1 MTLSLRRKAAT
12 AIATSSLLVGAG
24 VALSPGTAYAGSN
37 GQQII
42 ACDYL
47 ILYGA
52 VRVTGANQDG
62 KTVTTIASIN
72 QTKTDQCHSFNGWWW
87 KGEVTL
93 KWYLPNSSKTKT
105 TYCSV
110 PEKNEE
116 SNWVVATSEGTCFVQ
131 E

>member
-52 VRVTGANQDG
+52 VRLRLISATHLTAGGG
-62 KTVTTIASIN
+62 KAR
-72 QTKTDQCHSFNGWWW
+72 
-87 KGEVTL
+87 
-93 KWYLPNSSKTKT
+93 
-105 TYCSV
+105 
-110 PEKNEE
+110 
-116 SNWVVATSEGTCFVQ
+116 
-131 E
+131 